1 MGVFA
6 WGASAIVAVAE
17 ERCVGRC
24 HCLCCFLLQK
34 LWLSLHFAAALP
46 LLYRY
51 VVSSRQCELLLHL
64 WGAVAVAASYGMRFR
79 KGLCCHC
86 LLAVYFDA
94 DLGAVT
100 SGDCLWLSHA
110 DFCGVRLR
118 VMLKDVFPRFND

>member
-6 WGASAIVAVAE
+6 RGASAIVAVAE

-51 VVSSRQCELLLHL
+51 VMSSRQCELLLHL
-64 WGAVAVAASYGMRFR
+64 WGAVAVEACR
-79 KGLCCHC
+79 HC